1 MSHTNSATNHNWT
14 VEIVPAHAERTDVL
28 AGLVREIFVT
38 MIPGTDERDILSALA
53 QLKAAGFKP
62 VPHVAARGFRDDHQ
76 LQYFFEGLR
85 DHAIEKVLV
94 IAGGLSSPSGPYESS
109 SQVLQSKA
117 FQNSGISTVA
127 IAGHPEGNPVD
138 GEAEKSLL
146 KKLDLLSEQG
156 NGAEIVTQWSFLPEK
171 VNAYLKEM
179 ETVGPGI
186 SVRVGVPGPASLK
199 TLLKY
204 AKVCGVS
211 ASTAV
216 LKKQGLSL
224 GRLLLSGDP
233 AKFINKV
240 NRSQNFHL
248 YPFGGLEKSAIWLRE
263 NNQTA

>member
-1 MSHTNSATNHNWT
+1 
-14 VEIVPAHAERTDVL
+14 
-28 AGLVREIFVT
+28 
-38 MIPGTDERDILSALA
+38 
-53 QLKAAGFKP
+53 
-62 VPHVAARGFRDDHQ
+62 
-76 LQYFFEGLR
+76 
-85 DHAIEKVLV
+85 
-94 IAGGLSSPSGPYESS
+94 
-109 SQVLQSKA
+109 
-117 FQNSGISTVA
+117 
-127 IAGHPEGNPVD
+127 
-138 GEAEKSLL
+138 
-146 KKLDLLSEQG
+146 
-156 NGAEIVTQWSFLPEK
+156 
-171 VNAYLKEM
+171 M

-216 LKKQGLSL
+216 LKKHGLSQ

-240 NRSQNFHL
+240 NRSRNFHL

>member
-1 MSHTNSATNHNWT
+1 MSHTNIPTNHNWT
-14 VEIVPAHAERTDVL
+14 VEIVPAHAERTDVFT
-28 AGLVREIFVT
+28 GLVQEIFVT
-38 MIPGTDERDILSALA
+38 MIPGTDERDILGALA

-85 DHAIEKVLV
+85 DHEIEKVLV
-94 IAGGLSSPSGPYESS
+94 IAGGLSSPSGPYENSL
-109 SQVLQSKA
+109 QVLQSKA

-127 IAGHPEGNPVD
+127 IAGHPDGNPVD
-138 GEAEKSLL
+138 RKAEMSLL
-146 KKLDLLSEQG
+146 KKLDLLSERG
-156 NGAEIVTQWSFLPEK
+156 YGTEVVTQWSFVPEK

-186 SVRVGVPGPASLK
+186 AVRVGVPGPASLK

-216 LKKQGLSL
+216 LKKQGFSL
-224 GRLLLSGDP
+224 GRLLLSGEP
-233 AKFINKV
+233 SKFINKV
-240 NRSQNFHL
+240 NGSQNFHL
-248 YPFGGLEKSAIWLRE
+248 YPFGGLEKSAKWLRE
-263 NNQTA
+263 HN